1 MKKFSDWMEDK
12 GYDFIGYTAENT
24 HIKPTPQMLV
34 GYQLEWLSE
43 RFNVM
48 TWVSD
53 DAQGKREYKVELWGR
68 GGSFKNEFVIFAK
81 TLPEALNKAIEY
93 VEGQK

>member
-34 GYQLEWLSE
+34 GYQLEYLAE
-43 RFNVM
+43 RYQSVLVNWGED
-48 TWVSD
+48 TNAWEVSVIINGER
-53 DAQGKREYKVELWGR
+53 ALKFGKT
-68 GGSFKNEFVIFAK
+68 SS
-81 TLPEALNKAIEY
+81 EALTKAIEY
-93 VEGQK
+93 VEGKQ